1 MIPKT
6 IHYCWFGRNPLP
18 DSAVKCINSW
28 RKFFPD
34 YEIKEWNEDN
44 FDVNSIPY
52 TAEAYEA
59 RKYAFVSDY
68 ARFWILYHHGGVY
81 FDTDVEVIKPM
92 DDILEKGP
100 FMGIEAIGIDVFKT
114 YPLVNPG
121 LGFAAESGMKFFH
134 DVLEH
139 YASLSHLYDF
149 NGNLMGGTVVT
160 HTTSALINYGL
171 QPSST
176 YQHLAGISIYPADY
190 FNPFDDLTGRLNV
203 THNTRSIHWYSAS
216 WNKRS
221 SCVRLLSRMSHRIF
235 GLYLHRIKNNVISLI
250 NK

>member
-52 TAEAYEA
+52 TAEAYE
-59 RKYAFVSDY
+59 
-68 ARFWILYHHGGVY
+68 
-81 FDTDVEVIKPM
+81 M

>member
-100 FMGIEAIGIDVFKT
+100 FMGIEVECGDRQH
-114 YPLVNPG
+114 YPMVAPG
-121 LGFAAESGMKFFH
+121 LGIAVEAGHIVYKKMIDYYSRVHFMGSNGMLDH
-134 DVLEH
+134 E
-139 YASLSHLYDF
+139 
-149 NGNLMGGTVVT
+149 TVVPR
-160 HTTSALINYGL
+160 TTRVLVESGL
-171 QPSST
+171 QPSNDL
-176 YQHLAGISIYPADY
+176 QEIAGIWIYPKDF
-190 FNPFDDLTGRLNV
+190 FNPLDSLTGRIHKTN
-203 THNTRSIHWYSAS
+203 NTRSIHWYMAS
-216 WNKRS
+216 WQDGGSLRKS
-221 SCVRLLSRMSHRIF
+221 LSRLSHRLF
-235 GLYLHRIKNNVISLI
+235 GMRLHRIKEWLM
-250 NK
+250 NKI